1 MIFAFRMKN
10 VFKCLDILAQRSQ
23 PNGCMLQMLAKHD
36 INTNATLGPDIEV
49 RKNDKHKRFSAEK
62 QKKKSCEKQKRIFCL
77 KAKPIFR
84 PKNKNDFS
92 VQKQQRLFGPKT
104 NTFFAAQ
111 KQNRFFGPNATT
123 VFRPKSKSYF

>member
-62 QKKKSCEKQKRIFCL
+62 Q
-77 KAKPIFR
+77 
-84 PKNKNDFS
+84 N
-92 VQKQQRLFGPKT
+92 KT
-104 NTFFAAQ
+104 NHA
-111 KQNRFFGPNATT
+111 
-123 VFRPKSKSYF
+123 KSKNEFSA